1 MAAAS
6 IKDKPFVIKTALD
19 DGSRWNTDNHTGTYT
34 NDIDTNKALNE
45 TKPKIRVIYDAKIA
59 LQGATNHIFIFQV
72 SDINDLA
79 PYHTGNRKDENGRM
93 RVIIKA
99 ATRQDMLTRLRE
111 AERIL
116 ETLRTTIGDITM
128 PSGYVN
134 CFNQIWILNR
144 TDRSDEGGKW
154 HYGELDI
161 DVRSIGVV
169 LANA

>member
-1 MAAAS
+1 MSAS

-19 DGSRWNTDNHTGTYT
+19 DGGRWTVGKHTGTYT
-34 NDIDTNKALNE
+34 NDIVTNKALNVV
-45 TKPKIRVIYDAKIA
+45 KPTIRVIYDAKIA
-59 LQGATNHIFIFQV
+59 LQGATNHIFILQT
-72 SDINDLA
+72 SDVNDLI

-93 RVIIKA
+93 KVIVRA
-99 ATRQDMLTRLRE
+99 ASRADMLTRLRE

-116 ETLRTTIGDITM
+116 ETLRTTIGNITM

-134 CFNQIWILNR
+134 CLNQIWILNR
-144 TDRSDEGGKW
+144 TDRSDENSKF

-161 DVRSIGVV
+161 DTKSIGVV

>member
-1 MAAAS
+1 MSAS

-19 DGSRWNTDNHTGTYT
+19 DGGRWQVANHTGTYT
-34 NDIDTNKALNE
+34 NDIVTDEALNIV
-45 TKPKIRVIYDAKIA
+45 KPTIRVIYDAKIA
-59 LQGATNHIFIFQV
+59 LRGATNHIFVLQV
-72 SDINDLA
+72 SDVNDLI
-79 PYHTGNRKDENGRM
+79 PYDTGNRKDENGRM
-93 RVIIKA
+93 KVIIRA
-99 ATRQDMLTRLRE
+99 ASRADMLARLRE

-116 ETLRTTIGDITM
+116 ESLRTTIGDITM

-144 TDRSDEGGKW
+144 TDRSDENNKW

-161 DVRSIGVV
+161 DVRSIGVA